1 MKRRV
6 TYVIEYLLD
15 DFNNAMIEAK
25 PSNAYRQM
33 TNASK
38 PQANPSCG
46 RTHPV
51 FVEVLRGRQE
61 LLQQGDRDNDNSD
74 DLMEKFMLAEN

>member
-15 DFNNAMIEAK
+15 DFNNAMIEAM
-25 PSNAYRQM
+25 PYNAYRQM

-46 RTHPV
+46 KTKKS
-51 FVEVLRGRQE
+51 FSGKSQLRQDSSSVCGGATRQT
-61 LLQQGDRDNDNSD
+61 RVSTVR
-74 DLMEKFMLAEN
+74 

>member
-15 DFNNAMIEAK
+15 DLNNAMIDAM
-25 PSNAYRQM
+25 PYNAYYRQM
-33 TNASK
+33 TKASK

-61 LLQQGDRDNDNSD
+61 FLQ
-74 DLMEKFMLAEN
+74 